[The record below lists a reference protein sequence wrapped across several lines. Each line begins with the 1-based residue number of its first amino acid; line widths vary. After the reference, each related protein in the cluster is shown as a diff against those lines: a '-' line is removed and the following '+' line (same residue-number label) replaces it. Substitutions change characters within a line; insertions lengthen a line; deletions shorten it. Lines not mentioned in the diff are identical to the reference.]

1 MTNIQGKSGMSQSGV
16 LASVSVCICT
26 RNRASSLKHTIASIL
41 ESNVHPDRFVE
52 LLIIDNDSSDATQA
66 VIGQY
71 VNHSLPVRTVIEQRL
86 GLSAARNRAIS
97 ESQCGILIFTDDDVI
112 VPRDW
117 IEGIASMYQDPAVHA
132 VQGLIHLHDDVRKP
146 WMETIHLQFLAVFD
160 YSNADSLTGANM
172 SMRRSSIL
180 ALGGF
185 DESYGPGTDRAFG
198 DDTVI
203 GFRMARK
210 YGEIPIYKG
219 NPVIHHPET
228 SRLTRS
234 ALFGRIDKQVDVEL
248 AIRREQ
254 GLVYPRQAFRP
265 VWINQL
271 LFWAKVIRER
281 IVHPASPATEAEI
294 CARRSVAL
302 SLAVQRERKQRL
314 LGAVG
319 FFGMFAKQ
327 TT

>member
-1 MTNIQGKSGMSQSGV
+1 
-16 LASVSVCICT
+16 
-26 RNRASSLKHTIASIL
+26 
-41 ESNVHPDRFVE
+41 
-52 LLIIDNDSSDATQA
+52 LIIDNDSSDATQA

-97 ESQCGILIFTDDDVI
+97 ESQCDILIFTDDDVI

-132 VQGLIHLHDDVRKP
+132 VQGRIHLHDDV
-146 WMETIHLQFLAVFD
+146 IHLQFLAVFD
-160 YSNADSLTGANM
+160 CPNADSLTGANM

-185 DESYGPGTDRAFG
+185 DETYGPGTERAFG
-198 DDTVI
+198 DDTII
-203 GFRMARK
+203 GFRMANK
-210 YGEIPIYKG
+210 HGEIPIYKG

-254 GLVYPRQAFRP
+254 GLGYPRQALRP

-302 SLAVQRERKQRL
+302 SLAVQRERNQRL
-314 LGAVG
+314 SGPVG
-319 FFGMFAKQ
+319 FFGIFAKP